1 MALGKQGREKGSMQ
15 GTWCPLFPGWG
26 PKAWGSKN
34 PAPPPSRTRKEP
46 RGLIWQQRNM
56 AAEREKK
63 GELHAGSHRSPKKK
77 EEVLRH

>member
-1 MALGKQGREKGSMQ
+1 MGQQEPCPSPKQNQ
-15 GTWCPLFPGWG
+15 
-26 PKAWGSKN
+26 
-34 PAPPPSRTRKEP
+34 KEP
-46 RGLIWQQRNM
+46 RGPIWQQRNM